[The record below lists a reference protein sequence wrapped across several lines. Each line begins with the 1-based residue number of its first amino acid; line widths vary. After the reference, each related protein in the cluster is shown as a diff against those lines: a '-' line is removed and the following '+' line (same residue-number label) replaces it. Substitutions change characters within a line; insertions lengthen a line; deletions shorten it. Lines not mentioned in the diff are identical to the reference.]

1 MPLTTSRMFTVR
13 GWPPSLG
20 AGIRD
25 SNMAHSWPVRS
36 LGYLFSSF
44 SISLPSP
51 HRPSL
56 LSYLLFKHPLTAARV
71 RGRRGGRP
79 KALTG
84 KQLGIAQDL
93 YEKRHS
99 IAEICRTLK
108 IAKATLYRHIKIRER
123 DEQSSAYKVSGAN
136 R

>member
-25 SNMAHSWPVRS
+25 SNMAHSWSVRS

-51 HRPSL
+51 HHPSL
-56 LSYLLFKHPLTAARV
+56 LSYLLFKHPLRSK
-71 RGRRGGRP
+71 GGP
-79 KALTG
+79 SMIAI
-84 KQLGIAQDL
+84 LG
-93 YEKRHS
+93 S
-99 IAEICRTLK
+99 IEGELDGHQVFLSAEGQELRLEIDHPHRLLRTLN
-108 IAKATLYRHIKIRER
+108 AGRSVSNTAVRRLAREL
-123 DEQSSAYKVSGAN
+123 
-136 R
+136 